1 MGSHVTYDHPGEAAA
16 LRVQL
21 TQRGFQYRSDPS
33 GEGLSTDAPPDVVE
47 GIIRILEGRGGKPGI
62 SKAAWEKWPWF
73 VNFTQGHNPPRRYS
87 VPVPSLK
94 VAEHWEHKYK
104 EFGDRRYITIS
115 QKPARGAKILPP
127 NMTAY

>member
-16 LRVQL
+16 LRVEL
-21 TQRGFQYRSDPS
+21 TQRGFQYRSDSS
-33 GEGLSTDAPPDVVE
+33 GHGLSTDAPPGVVE

-87 VPVPSLK
+87 VPVPSMS
-94 VAEHWEHKYK
+94 VAQAWERQYK
-104 EFGDRRYITIS
+104 GWEDRRYITIS
-115 QKPARGAKILPP
+115 EKPSKGAQILHP
-127 NMTAY
+127 NTEAP